1 MSFYTE
7 LELQKKH
14 YKELKSEFDA
24 VMKLIED
31 VKVELKAKDDYIKE
45 LTEDKKRLTYLN
57 VILVVSLLITITISL
72 IFLVK
77 SQ

>member
-1 MSFYTE
+1 
-7 LELQKKH
+7 
-14 YKELKSEFDA
+14 
-24 VMKLIED
+24 MKLIED